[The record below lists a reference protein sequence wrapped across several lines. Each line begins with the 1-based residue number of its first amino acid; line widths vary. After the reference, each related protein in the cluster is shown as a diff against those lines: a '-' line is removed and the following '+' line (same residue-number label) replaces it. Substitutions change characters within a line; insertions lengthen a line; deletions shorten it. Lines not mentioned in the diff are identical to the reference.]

1 MKIFDFL
8 KYDEDLTLQ
17 KKTVVILRWIALIG
31 QLFTIYIVHFF
42 LDLNLPIILCSIT
55 IFCGGLTNIFIQFSF
70 KKNQLSNIE
79 STILLFYDV
88 IQLAVLIY
96 LTGGV
101 TNPFVIFL
109 VVPAIV
115 SSTLLNLT
123 STFFLSFITI
133 IALLLLTF
141 NCFPLPSQGNIHF
154 HVPDYYLYSIPT
166 ALIIVLVF
174 LNYFGFRF
182 GHEARK
188 RSEALNRLES
198 VLAKEQELDSI
209 GHQAAAAAHSLG
221 TPLSTITV
229 IAKELKKEFSKN
241 PKYADDIEIILTEVK
256 RCGNILKK
264 LSKRE
269 IVDDVYVSNIA
280 LEDLLFEIKNSFEE
294 SSKKN
299 IELYLNK
306 KNKKTP
312 IKRSPE
318 LTYGIRNFV
327 GNAVKFSK
335 NKVSINLINEKD
347 EIKIK
352 IVDDGPGFPDDVF
365 KIIGEP
371 YIASKSKKFKT
382 KAGLGLGTFIGKTL
396 LERKKANIEFTNTEN
411 GGATVEITWK
421 PSDLVSKVN

>member
-1 MKIFDFL
+1 MKLHEFL
-8 KYDEDLTLQ
+8 KYDEDLILQ
-17 KKTVVILRWIALIG
+17 KKTVIILRWIALIG
-31 QLFTIYIVHFF
+31 QLITVYIVHFF
-42 LDLNLPIILCSIT
+42 LELNLPIIFCSIT
-55 IFCGGLTNIFIQFSF
+55 IFCGGLTNIFIQFTL

-88 IQLAVLIY
+88 IQLAVLLY

-101 TNPFVIFL
+101 TNPFIIFL

-115 SSTLLNLT
+115 SATLLNLT

-133 IALLLLTF
+133 IALVLLTF
-141 NCFPLPSQGNIHF
+141 NYFPLPAPGNLHF

-166 ALIIVLVF
+166 ALIIVLIF

-182 GHEARK
+182 GHEARR
-188 RSEALNRLES
+188 RSEALNKLES

-221 TPLSTITV
+221 TPLSTINV
-229 IAKELKKEFSKN
+229 IAQELKKEIKKN
-241 PKYADDIEIILTEVK
+241 PEYSDDVDLIISQVK
-256 RCGNILKK
+256 RCASILKK

-269 IVDDVYVSNIA
+269 IVDDSYVSNIT
-280 LEDLLFEIKNSFEE
+280 LEDLLFEIQNSFNEFSE
-294 SSKKN
+294 KD
-299 IELYLNK
+299 IELDLHK
-306 KNKKTP
+306 KNKKTH

-335 NKVSINLINEKD
+335 NKVNITLISDKN

-352 IVDDGPGFPDDVF
+352 ITDDGPGFPEDIF

-371 YIASKSKKFKT
+371 YLASKSKKVKN
-382 KAGLGLGTFIGKTL
+382 KSGLGLGTFIGKTL
-396 LERKKANIEFTNTEN
+396 LERKKAIIEFSNPES
-411 GGATVEITWK
+411 GGALVEITWK
-421 PSDLVSKVN
+421 PSDLIP

>member
-8 KYDEDLTLQ
+8 KYDEGLTLQ
-17 KKTVVILRWIALIG
+17 KETVVILRWIALIG
-31 QLFTIYIVHFF
+31 QLITIYIVHFF
-42 LDLNLPIILCSIT
+42 LNFNLPIILCSIT
-55 IFCGGLTNIFIQFSF
+55 IFCGGLTNIFIQFTF
-70 KKNQLSNIE
+70 RKNQLSNIE

-88 IQLAVLIY
+88 IQLSVLIY

-115 SSTLLNLT
+115 SSTLLNLP
-123 STFFLSFITI
+123 STFFLSFITSI
-133 IALLLLTF
+133 SLLLLTF
-141 NCFPLPSQGNIHF
+141 NYFPLPSEGNIHF

-229 IAKELKKEFSKN
+229 IAKELKKEVSNN
-241 PKYADDIEIILTEVK
+241 PKYSEDIETILTEVK

-269 IVDDVYVSNIA
+269 IVDDIYVSNIS

-312 IKRSPE
+312 IRRSPE

-335 NKVSINLINEKD
+335 NKVLINLINEKD

-352 IVDDGPGFPDDVF
+352 IVDDGPGFPSDVF
-365 KIIGEP
+365 NIIGEP

-396 LERKKANIEFTNTEN
+396 LERKKANIAFSNAEN

>member
-1 MKIFDFL
+1 MKLSNFV

-31 QLFTIYIVHFF
+31 QLITIYVVHF
-42 LDLNLPIILCSIT
+42 LLELNLPIILCSIT
-55 IFCGGLTNIFIQFSF
+55 IFCGGLTNIFIQFTF

-133 IALLLLTF
+133 ITLVLLTF
-141 NCFPLPSQGNIHF
+141 NYFPLPSEGNIHF

-166 ALIIVLVF
+166 SLIIVLIF

-229 IAKELKKEFSKN
+229 IAKELKKEIKNN
-241 PKYADDIEIILTEVK
+241 PKYSEDVDTILSEVK
-256 RCGNILKK
+256 RCGDILKK
-264 LSKRE
+264 LSRRE
-269 IVDDVYVSNIA
+269 IVDDIYVSNIA
-280 LEDLLFEIKNSFEE
+280 LEDLLFEIKTSFEE
-294 SSKKN
+294 ISEKR
-299 IELYLNK
+299 IELYFDK

-335 NKVSINLINEKD
+335 KNIYINLINNED

-352 IVDDGPGFPDDVF
+352 ITDDGPGFPNDVF
-365 KIIGEP
+365 QIIGEP
-371 YIASKSKKFKT
+371 YIASKTKKFKN
-382 KAGLGLGTFIGKTL
+382 KSGLGLGTFIGKTL
-396 LERKKANIEFTNTEN
+396 LERKKAIIEFSNLEK
-411 GGATVEITWK
+411 GGASVEISWK
-421 PSDLVSKVN
+421 NSDLIWTK

>member
-1 MKIFDFL
+1 MKLSNFV

-31 QLFTIYIVHFF
+31 QLITIYVVHFF
-42 LDLNLPIILCSIT
+42 LELNLPIILCSIT
-55 IFCGGLTNIFIQFSF
+55 IFCGGLTNIFIQFTL

-133 IALLLLTF
+133 ITLVLLTF
-141 NCFPLPSQGNIHF
+141 NYFPLPSEGNIHF

-166 ALIIVLVF
+166 SLIIVLIF

-229 IAKELKKEFSKN
+229 IAKELKKEIKNN
-241 PKYADDIEIILTEVK
+241 PKYSEDVDIILSEVK
-256 RCGNILKK
+256 RCGDILKK
-264 LSKRE
+264 LSRRE
-269 IVDDVYVSNIA
+269 IVDDIYVSNIA

-294 SSKKN
+294 ISEKK
-299 IELYLNK
+299 IELYFDK
-306 KNKKTP
+306 KNEKTP

-335 NKVSINLINEKD
+335 KNVFINLINNKD

-352 IVDDGPGFPDDVF
+352 ITDDGPGFPNDVF
-365 KIIGEP
+365 QIIGEP
-371 YIASKSKKFKT
+371 YIASKTKKFKN
-382 KAGLGLGTFIGKTL
+382 KSGLGLGTFIGKTL
-396 LERKKANIEFTNTEN
+396 LERKKAIIEFSNLEK
-411 GGATVEITWK
+411 GGASVEISWK
-421 PSDLVSKVN
+421 YNDLVWTK

>member
-141 NCFPLPSQGNIHF
+141 NYFPLPSEGNIHF

-229 IAKELKKEFSKN
+229 VAKELKKEVSNN
-241 PKYADDIEIILTEVK
+241 PKYADDIDIIITEVK

-352 IVDDGPGFPDDVF
+352 IVDDGPGFPNDVF

-371 YIASKSKKFKT
+371 YITSKLKKFKT

-396 LERKKANIEFTNTEN
+396 LERKKANIEFMNSEN

>member
-1 MKIFDFL
+1 MKLSNFL

-31 QLFTIYIVHFF
+31 QLITIYVVHF
-42 LDLNLPIILCSIT
+42 LLELNLPIILCSIT
-55 IFCGGLTNIFIQFSF
+55 IFCGGLTNIFIQFTF

-133 IALLLLTF
+133 ITLVLLTF
-141 NCFPLPSQGNIHF
+141 NYFPLPSEGNIHF

-166 ALIIVLVF
+166 SLIIVLIF

-229 IAKELKKEFSKN
+229 IAKELKKEVKNN
-241 PKYADDIEIILTEVK
+241 PKYSDDVDMILSEVK
-256 RCGNILKK
+256 RCGDILKK
-264 LSKRE
+264 LSRRE
-269 IVDDVYVSNIA
+269 IVDDIYVSNVA

-294 SSKKN
+294 ISEKK
-299 IELYLNK
+299 IELYFDK

-335 NKVSINLINEKD
+335 KNVFINLINNKD

-352 IVDDGPGFPDDVF
+352 ITDDGPGFPNDVF
-365 KIIGEP
+365 QIIGEP
-371 YIASKSKKFKT
+371 YISSKTKKFKN
-382 KAGLGLGTFIGKTL
+382 KSGLGLGTFIGKTL
-396 LERKKANIEFTNTEN
+396 LERKKAIIEFSNLEK
-411 GGATVEITWK
+411 GGASVEISWK
-421 PSDLVSKVN
+421 YDDLVSTK

>member
-1 MKIFDFL
+1 MKLFDFL
-8 KYDEDLTLQ
+8 KYEEDLTLQ

-31 QLFTIYIVHFF
+31 QLLTIYIVHFF

-141 NCFPLPSQGNIHF
+141 NYFPLPSQGNIHF

-229 IAKELKKEFSKN
+229 IAKELKKEVSKN

-371 YIASKSKKFKT
+371 YISSKSKKFKT

>member
-1 MKIFDFL
+1 MKLSNFL
-8 KYDEDLTLQ
+8 QYDEDLTLQ

-31 QLFTIYIVHFF
+31 QLITIYIVHF
-42 LDLNLPIILCSIT
+42 LLELNLPIILCSIT
-55 IFCGGLTNIFIQFSF
+55 IFCGGLTNIFIQFTF

-133 IALLLLTF
+133 ITLVLLTF
-141 NCFPLPSQGNIHF
+141 NYFPLPSEGNIHF

-166 ALIIVLVF
+166 SLIIVLIF

-229 IAKELKKEFSKN
+229 IAKELKKEIKNN
-241 PKYADDIEIILTEVK
+241 PKYSDDVDVILSEVK
-256 RCGNILKK
+256 RCGDILKK
-264 LSKRE
+264 LSRRE
-269 IVDDVYVSNIA
+269 IVDDIYVSNVA

-294 SSKKN
+294 ISEKK
-299 IELYLNK
+299 IELYFDK
-306 KNKKTP
+306 KNEKTP

-335 NKVSINLINEKD
+335 KNVFINLISNKD

-352 IVDDGPGFPDDVF
+352 ITDDGPGFPNDVF
-365 KIIGEP
+365 QIIGEP
-371 YIASKSKKFKT
+371 YIASKTKKFKN
-382 KAGLGLGTFIGKTL
+382 KSGLGLGTFIGKTL
-396 LERKKANIEFTNTEN
+396 LERKKAIIEFSNLEN
-411 GGATVEITWK
+411 GGASVEISWK
-421 PSDLVSKVN
+421 YDDLVSTK

>member
-1 MKIFDFL
+1 MKLSNFL

-31 QLFTIYIVHFF
+31 QLITIYVVHFF
-42 LDLNLPIILCSIT
+42 LELNLPIILCSIT
-55 IFCGGLTNIFIQFSF
+55 IFCGGLTNIFIQFTF

-133 IALLLLTF
+133 ITLVLLTF
-141 NCFPLPSQGNIHF
+141 NYFPLPSEGNIHF

-166 ALIIVLVF
+166 SLIIVLIF

-229 IAKELKKEFSKN
+229 IAKELKKEIKNN
-241 PKYADDIEIILTEVK
+241 PKYSEDVDMILSEVK
-256 RCGNILKK
+256 RCGDILKK
-264 LSKRE
+264 LSRRE
-269 IVDDVYVSNIA
+269 IVDDIYVSNIA

-294 SSKKN
+294 ISEKK
-299 IELYLNK
+299 IELYFDK

-327 GNAVKFSK
+327 GNAVKFCKK
-335 NKVSINLINEKD
+335 NVFINLTNNKD

-352 IVDDGPGFPDDVF
+352 ITDDGPGFPNDVF
-365 KIIGEP
+365 QIIGEP
-371 YIASKSKKFKT
+371 YIASKIKKFKN
-382 KAGLGLGTFIGKTL
+382 KSGLGLGTFIGKTL
-396 LERKKANIEFTNTEN
+396 LERKKAIIEFSNLEK
-411 GGATVEITWK
+411 GGASVEISWK
-421 PSDLVSKVN
+421 YYDLVWTK

>member
-8 KYDEDLTLQ
+8 KYDEGLTLQ

-31 QLFTIYIVHFF
+31 QLITIYIVHFF
-42 LDLNLPIILCSIT
+42 LNFNLPIILCSIT
-55 IFCGGLTNIFIQFSF
+55 IFCGGLTNIFIQFTF
-70 KKNQLSNIE
+70 RKNQLSNIE

-88 IQLAVLIY
+88 IQLSVLIY

-115 SSTLLNLT
+115 SSTLLNLP
-123 STFFLSFITI
+123 STFFLSFITSVS
-133 IALLLLTF
+133 LLLLTF
-141 NCFPLPSQGNIHF
+141 NYYPLPSAGNIHF

-166 ALIIVLVF
+166 ALIIVLIF

-229 IAKELKKEFSKN
+229 IAKELKKEVSNN
-241 PKYADDIEIILTEVK
+241 PKYSEDVETILTEVK

-269 IVDDVYVSNIA
+269 IVDDIYVSNIS

-312 IKRSPE
+312 IRRSPE

-352 IVDDGPGFPDDVF
+352 IVDDGPGFPSDVF
-365 KIIGEP
+365 NIIGEP

-396 LERKKANIEFTNTEN
+396 LERKKANIEFINSEN

-421 PSDLVSKVN
+421 PSDLVSKVS